1 MAHNHIIDITPNQSS
16 SSSQEGSAAQAAQSV
31 TLNEASQKL
40 IVEAVKAELMQEI
53 GPLIL
58 ELKKL
63 SDKKVSPQAGQPSTL
78 ATLLGKR
85 GVANLG
91 TGKMMTAEEK
101 AERLEEVSQRAFDRV
116 MKVQARCEALQKRV
130 NTKKK

>member
-1 MAHNHIIDITPNQSS
+1 M
-16 SSSQEGSAAQAAQSV
+16 